1 MTDSTPKVALLGR
14 PGPAREHLRKAL
26 ADLGGD
32 ITIEGEPGELLPAQ
46 VAATGPSVVVVS
58 LDAAME
64 DKLDDWDELFDSE
77 GLNVIFDEAETTS
90 QLDGWDL
97 ARWARHLA
105 AKILGHDHTL
115 PPVPEGA
122 SPVQGAVDWIPS
134 PGGPVTP
141 AAQMDAER
149 LEDYAIE
156 ALDLAGS
163 VPVADDPQ
171 SDGAA
176 SGVIAQDAPEWTND
190 VDAVEAEELE
200 LDDELAALIAQHD
213 ANAAQD
219 AAVRFDGAS
228 SAGVDAATGVEED
241 DGGADFTVEYPE
253 LPSPSD
259 SAELASD
266 CPQERAADAGTE
278 DSDGASPGID
288 ADAIGADA
296 VGSQEPA
303 DGSDALAAT
312 PIDQA
317 DAEAQRFS
325 FGRKLEL
332 VLDDAGDDDATV
344 EQPAATPAS
353 SAPGAMSFDQ
363 LAAAFQLEDDEADDD
378 EAGSTPAEAVS
389 RGVVVLLAGMGG
401 PDALRQLLSA
411 LPQRIPVPV
420 VVWQQLNAGTHDRLA
435 SQLAKTGK
443 VETALAQVGESLKA
457 GMVYILPPGIG
468 LEGEGA
474 LKFSEDASSPAG
486 LLQALEPLG
495 DAAVVVA
502 LSGAEAAW
510 LAGSAQWAAKGGR
523 LLAQSPAT
531 CFEASACDSLVK
543 QGVVDAPP
551 ADLAIRALGKWHEDI

>member
-1 MTDSTPKVALLGR
+1 MTDSNPKVALLGR

-171 SDGAA
+171 NDGAA

-219 AAVRFDGAS
+219 GPVRLGGAS
-228 SAGVDAATGVEED
+228 GVDDDAATGVEED

-253 LPSPSD
+253 LPSPAD
-259 SAELASD
+259 AAELASD
-266 CPQERAADAGTE
+266 SPQERAA
-278 DSDGASPGID
+278 D

-303 DGSDALAAT
+303 DGSESLAAT

-363 LAAAFQLEDDEADDD
+363 LAAAFQLEDDDADDDD
-378 EAGSTPAEAVS
+378 EAGSTPAQAAS

-531 CFEASACDSLVK
+531 CFEASACDALVK